1 MLLNT
6 NRYECGGPL
15 ENIIDQS
22 SFQVIVDDSNIV
34 VHDMEI
40 TIIMGCTI
48 FTLLMHYQIKG
59 TYLLTFIHV
68 LEYIKNN
75 PCD

>member
-6 NRYECGGPL
+6 NGYECGGPL

-48 FTLLMHYQIKG
+48 STLLMHYQIEG
-59 TYLLTFIHV
+59 TYLHSFMF
-68 LEYIKNN
+68 
-75 PCD
+75 